1 MRNTLHPR
9 EKEKYMTDLQGGK
22 EKIGSYR
29 WIICALLFFGT
40 TVNYLDRQVLGI
52 LKPILDT
59 EIGLGEKEYSF
70 IVMAFQ
76 AAYALGLLVVGPFID
91 KVGTKLGY
99 AISVVVWGLSS
110 MSHAL
115 AKTPIG
121 FGIARF
127 GLGIGESGNFPA
139 AVKTVAEWFPRKE
152 RALAVGIFN
161 SGTAIGAIIAPAAIP
176 WVIYYFAADSNH
188 PAWQVAFIST
198 GVLDMIWLIFWLSIY
213 NKPEKTK
220 KLNPLE
226 LSYINSDN
234 NDALSE
240 NNTKISW
247 SKIIT
252 LPQTWGFTIAK
263 ALTDCAWWFY
273 LFWLPSFL
281 KDKYHVDIKDFKN
294 FGLPLIIIYSLTMV
308 GSIYGGWMS
317 SALIKRGWTIN
328 RARKLTMLLFAILVL
343 PIFLVQYISLWPAV
357 VIIGFAMA
365 FHQAWSANLLTTIS
379 DIFPKKATASATSI
393 GTMFATI
400 VSLIF
405 SYNIGSILD
414 YWKRMGNIET
424 GYSALFTFCALVYVI
439 GWVVFNIL
447 TPKLEPINLD

>member
-1 MRNTLHPR
+1 
-9 EKEKYMTDLQGGK
+9 
-22 EKIGSYR
+22 
-29 WIICALLFFGT
+29 
-40 TVNYLDRQVLGI
+40 
-52 LKPILDT
+52 
-59 EIGLGEKEYSF
+59 
-70 IVMAFQ
+70 
-76 AAYALGLLVVGPFID
+76 
-91 KVGTKLGY
+91 
-99 AISVVVWGLSS
+99 
-110 MSHAL
+110 
-115 AKTPIG
+115 
-121 FGIARF
+121 
-127 GLGIGESGNFPA
+127 
-139 AVKTVAEWFPRKE
+139 
-152 RALAVGIFN
+152 
-161 SGTAIGAIIAPAAIP
+161 
-176 WVIYYFAADSNH
+176 
-188 PAWQVAFIST
+188 
-198 GVLDMIWLIFWLSIY
+198 
-213 NKPEKTK
+213 
-220 KLNPLE
+220 
-226 LSYINSDN
+226 
-234 NDALSE
+234 
-240 NNTKISW
+240 
-247 SKIIT
+247 
-252 LPQTWGFTIAK
+252 
-263 ALTDCAWWFY
+263 
-273 LFWLPSFL
+273 
-281 KDKYHVDIKDFKN
+281 
-294 FGLPLIIIYSLTMV
+294 MV

>member
-1 MRNTLHPR
+1 
-9 EKEKYMTDLQGGK
+9 MTDLQGGK

-29 WIICALLFFGT
+29 WVICALLFFGT

-176 WVIYYFAADSNH
+176 WVIYYFAADPNH

-252 LPQTWGFTIAK
+252 LPQTWGFTVAK

>member
-1 MRNTLHPR
+1 
-9 EKEKYMTDLQGGK
+9 MTDLQGGK

>member
-1 MRNTLHPR
+1 
-9 EKEKYMTDLQGGK
+9 MTDLQGGK

-294 FGLPLIIIYSLTMV
+294 FGLPLIIIYGLTMV

>member
-139 AVKTVAEWFPRKE
+139 AVKTVAE
-152 RALAVGIFN
+152 
-161 SGTAIGAIIAPAAIP
+161 
-176 WVIYYFAADSNH
+176 
-188 PAWQVAFIST
+188 
-198 GVLDMIWLIFWLSIY
+198 
-213 NKPEKTK
+213 
-220 KLNPLE
+220 
-226 LSYINSDN
+226 
-234 NDALSE
+234 
-240 NNTKISW
+240 
-247 SKIIT
+247 
-252 LPQTWGFTIAK
+252 
-263 ALTDCAWWFY
+263 C
-273 LFWLPSFL
+273 
-281 KDKYHVDIKDFKN
+281 
-294 FGLPLIIIYSLTMV
+294 
-308 GSIYGGWMS
+308 
-317 SALIKRGWTIN
+317 
-328 RARKLTMLLFAILVL
+328 
-343 PIFLVQYISLWPAV
+343 
-357 VIIGFAMA
+357 
-365 FHQAWSANLLTTIS
+365 
-379 DIFPKKATASATSI
+379 
-393 GTMFATI
+393 
-400 VSLIF
+400 
-405 SYNIGSILD
+405 
-414 YWKRMGNIET
+414 
-424 GYSALFTFCALVYVI
+424 
-439 GWVVFNIL
+439 
-447 TPKLEPINLD
+447 